1 MAEFRINAGKYRHVV
16 TFQRLKD
23 VPNQYGEVSKSVG
36 SNWEDAF
43 KARVGIFPISGKE
56 LITTT
61 MEKGE
66 VTHRIYM
73 RYQKGVE
80 SDMRIVFGDRV
91 FEITS
96 PPVNYQEMNWE
107 IQLSVRE
114 IENPPMEVF

>member
-56 LITTT
+56 LILAN

-66 VTHRIYM
+66 ISHRIYM
-73 RYQKGVE
+73 RYQSGVD
-80 SDMRIVFGDRV
+80 STMRILFGNRI
-91 FEITS
+91 FEIVS
-96 PPVNYQEMNWE
+96 PPVNYQEKNWE
-107 IQLSVRE
+107 IQLTVRE
-114 IENPPMEVF
+114 VESPSKEAF